1 MTEHPEA
8 PTTQRDTEALNAPFR
23 AVLVSVFPDFLHTLI
38 AMGVVG
44 RALDSGLLAL
54 DIINPR
60 DHASGRY
67 RRVDDAP
74 FGGGAG
80 MVLKPEVMTSAVGA
94 ARALAPGAPV
104 IALTAQGKRFDQA
117 MARELAA
124 NPGMILVCGRY
135 EGFDQR
141 FLDRE
146 VEAEVSLGDFVL
158 SGGEVAAAV
167 VADAVLR
174 LLPGVL
180 GNADSA
186 LEESFSG
193 AFLEHPQYTRPAEYA
208 GDAVPEVLLSGD
220 HARIADARRQA
231 SLGRTWMLRP
241 DLLESSALSPRD
253 RALLDDFIR
262 AFLARRK
269 AFGTGGLSE

>member
-1 MTEHPEA
+1 MTEAPEIPCA
-8 PTTQRDTEALNAPFR
+8 PLAPKASDAPFR
-23 AVLVSVFPDFLHTLI
+23 AVLVSVFPEFVRALI

-44 RALDSGLLAL
+44 RALAGGLLAL
-54 DIINPR
+54 DTVNPR
-60 DHASGRY
+60 DYAPERY

-80 MVLKPEVMTSAVGA
+80 MVLKPEVMTSAVAA
-94 ARALAPGAPV
+94 ARALAPNAPV

-124 NPGMILVCGRY
+124 QPGMILVCGRY

-141 FLDRE
+141 FLDRG

-186 LEESFSG
+186 LDESFST
-193 AFLEHPQYTRPAEYA
+193 ALLEHPQYTRPAEYA
-208 GDAVPEVLLSGD
+208 GDAVPQVLLSGD
-220 HARIADARRQA
+220 HAQIAESRRQA

-241 DLLESSALSPRD
+241 DLLESNALSPRD
-253 RALLDDFIR
+253 RALLDDFIQT
-262 AFLARRK
+262 FWARRQ
-269 AFGTGGLSE
+269 AFGAGSASG